1 MPAFFV
7 GEERNARAFFSFIIL
22 ALLLTGMLS
31 SGAAA
36 IWAILGIGLFDSV
49 MWSNIFSLAIDGL
62 GALKSQG
69 SSLLVMAILGGALLP
84 PLQGIVADHMGIQF
98 SFIVPMISYVYIAFY
113 GLYGYRAGKPKTESP
128 ISNAGDLSAPVGG
141 L

>member
-1 MPAFFV
+1 
-7 GEERNARAFFSFIIL
+7 
-22 ALLLTGMLS
+22 
-31 SGAAA
+31 
-36 IWAILGIGLFDSV
+36 
-49 MWSNIFSLAIDGL
+49 
-62 GALKSQG
+62 SQW

-113 GLYGYRAGKPKTESP
+113 GLYGYRAGKPKTEEP
-128 ISNAGDLSAPVGG
+128 ISNADDLSAPVGG